1 MKYSMFLGITA
12 AIALLIA
19 CFIPWAY
26 YPDLDKTFNGFF
38 SEGNAYGKP
47 GKVFIFLAVVSIAL
61 FIIPRIWAKRFN
73 MLVVALTIAY
83 AVKSYVLFTACY
95 RGICPDKKFG
105 IFLILISSVIM
116 MIAAVTPDLKLRDSK

>member
-1 MKYSMFLGITA
+1 MFLGITA

>member
-1 MKYSMFLGITA
+1 MFLGITA

-61 FIIPRIWAKRFN
+61 FIIPKIWAKRFN